1 MNKTDL
7 ERHLGVSRATLKKMI
22 DEPPKVESCGIKG
35 QHVLFD
41 DAAVK
46 ELEKRNRGRAR
57 SVVMLVEKSS
67 ATPDGNAEDLQQLH
81 RQHLDRLAA
90 EVNHLGH
97 ENKILLDRVEFYE
110 KLIDKLT
117 DNLTGKAAK
126 KNKSKSNSVTS
137 EKEDWRAKY
146 FVDDVDEVITLR
158 PSAPKEI
165 EKADKDF
172 VEKIRD
178 KEVPKRAA
186 QKSTSRKSKPVAKKL
201 VKPSSTPEKTPETST
216 VTADKPARVR
226 KKKASPQRDAV
237 VEIIKKIFPNK
248 LPQRLEKAALDDVM
262 EALQA
267 HENPEVRAIS
277 KKYLQDIV
285 SRIRKEI
292 EVPKT

>member
-1 MNKTDL
+1 M
-7 ERHLGVSRATLKKMI
+7 
-22 DEPPKVESCGIKG
+22 
-35 QHVLFD
+35 
-41 DAAVK
+41 
-46 ELEKRNRGRAR
+46 
-57 SVVMLVEKSS
+57 
-67 ATPDGNAEDLQQLH
+67 
-81 RQHLDRLAA
+81 
-90 EVNHLGH
+90 
-97 ENKILLDRVEFYE
+97 
-110 KLIDKLT
+110 
-117 DNLTGKAAK
+117 
-126 KNKSKSNSVTS
+126 
-137 EKEDWRAKY
+137 
-146 FVDDVDEVITLR
+146 ITLR

-165 EKADKDF
+165 EKADNDF

-186 QKSTSRKSKPVAKKL
+186 QKSTSRKSKPVVKKL

-237 VEIIKKIFPNK
+237 MEIIKKIFPNK